1 MDLKQL
7 KAKGGIVTSVP
18 VAKEVTW
25 VHRDQETGDQV
36 TDTFTVHILKQSFGS
51 IERLFTNTSDRSRS
65 AAFISECVRFGE
77 GGKEAISYEEAFQLD
92 PSLAAVLVVAANEV
106 NGTGKAPAEK
116 K

>member
-18 VAKEVTW
+18 VPKEVTW
-25 VHRDQETGDQV
+25 VHRDQETGEEV
-36 TDTFTVHILKQSFGS
+36 TDVFTVHIMKQSFGS
-51 IERLFTNTSDRSRS
+51 IERLFLNASDRSRS

-77 GGKEAISYEEAFQLD
+77 GGKESISYEEAFQLD
-92 PSLAAVLVVAANEV
+92 PGLAAVLVVAANEV
-106 NGTGKAPAEK
+106 NSTGKAAKEK